1 MKHLSHSKL
10 SPASK
15 AIAEHLHQ
23 HGPASLDELLEH
35 FPAEGR
41 GALRRRLNNMLEC
54 LWLDISW
61 DAAGKVLWH
70 FAARARVPRAAQP
83 QGTPPVPQGLLV
95 PPRRINVMVGTYT
108 PPPMAPAR
116 PGALDY
122 QRCASQGVRC

>member
-1 MKHLSHSKL
+1 MKHLSRSKL

-15 AIAEHLHQ
+15 AVAEHLHQ

-41 GALRRRLNNMLEC
+41 CALRRRLNNMVGC
-54 LWLDISW
+54 NWLDISW
-61 DAAGKVLWH
+61 DSAGKPLWH
-70 FAARARVPRAAQP
+70 FAARASVPRAAQP
-83 QGTPPVPQGLLV
+83 QPATPATQGLLA
-95 PPRRINVMVGTYT
+95 PPRRINVMVGAYT